1 MELEDASFSYK
12 KVFIY
17 HLAALMQQKE
27 EDAVEKIWAKTNN
40 PRGGIRDLWGEI

>member
-12 KVFIY
+12 TIY
-17 HLAALMQQKE
+17 HCNPMQQKE

>member
-17 HLAALMQQKE
+17 HCNLTQQKE